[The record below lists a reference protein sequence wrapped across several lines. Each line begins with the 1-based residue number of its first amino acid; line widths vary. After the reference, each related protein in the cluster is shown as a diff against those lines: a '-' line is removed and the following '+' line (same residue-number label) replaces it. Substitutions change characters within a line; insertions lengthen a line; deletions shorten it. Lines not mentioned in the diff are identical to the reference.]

1 MFRCDFEV
9 DAWSRFWRWN
19 LVKICVWTCDM
30 NSTLGSVVPLAMFAF
45 YQWLQWNEVEQHT
58 FIHYFRGWFLYKDI
72 SFVSKFSLFLLF
84 FALLFVLLIFLIA
97 FFFSFL
103 LCLQLLLVQVLEEI
117 FILLNSLLLLFRGF
131 RVFALLARPLPV
143 PLWQFSCRECLI
155 WWEKW
160 FPSHFGC
167 LFQSPIRSFH
177 SFSRNSWAITSQP

>member
-1 MFRCDFEV
+1 MSEIKRQ
-9 DAWSRFWRWN
+9 RWFQT
-19 LVKICVWTCDM
+19 KIRNDM
-30 NSTLGSVVPLAMFAF
+30 RRYVCPNIFAF
-45 YQWLQWNEVEQHT
+45 YQWLQWNEVEQHI
-58 FIHYFRGWFLYKDI
+58 FIHYFWGWFLYKDI

-117 FILLNSLLLLFRGF
+117 FILLNSFLLFRGF